1 MVRMTVREAT
11 FAPQETVP
19 VEKAA
24 GRVLASPCVGCP
36 PAVPVVMCGETI
48 TETAIRQFCYYGIR
62 KVVVVL

>member
-1 MVRMTVREAT
+1 MRMTVREAT

-36 PAVPVVMCGETI
+36 PAVPVVMCGEVI
-48 TETAIRQFCYYGIR
+48 SPAAVEQFRYYGIDA
-62 KVVVVL
+62 VEVVL

>member
-1 MVRMTVREAT
+1 MRMTVREAT

-19 VEKAA
+19 VEQAA

-62 KVVVVL
+62 KVAVVL